1 MFLNEM
7 LKARR
12 RARETAEIKA
22 AYDEFLARLSA
33 AQVGAQARKAGDP
46 MPSFLL
52 PNAEGRLIDSAD
64 LLARGPL
71 VVTFIRGQWCPY
83 CALTLEAL
91 EAVLPDLEA
100 AGGTLV
106 AMTPETGGRALL
118 TKKER
123 GLHYEMLVD
132 VDLAVAM
139 AFGIVFR
146 APPLYAALLSRAGI
160 DIADRSGNPAWFLPI
175 PATFMAGGD
184 GVIHCAWVNIDFT
197 ERAEPT
203 EIIDALRRLR

>member
-1 MFLNEM
+1 MFLNDM

-12 RARETAEIKA
+12 KSRETAEIRA
-22 AYDEFLARLSA
+22 AYDEFLARLST
-33 AQVGAQARKAGDP
+33 AQVGAQARKAGDR
-46 MPSFLL
+46 MPDFLL
-52 PNAEGRLIDSAD
+52 PNAEGRLVDSAD

-106 AMTPETGGRALL
+106 AMTPETGGRALA

-123 GLHYEMLVD
+123 GLHYEILVD

-146 APPLYAALLSRAGI
+146 TPPLYAALLSRAGI
-160 DIADRSGNPAWFLPI
+160 DLADRSGNPAWFLPI
-175 PATFMAGGD
+175 PASFVVGRD
-184 GVIHCAWVNIDFT
+184 GIIRRAWVNIDVT
-197 ERAEPT
+197 ERSEPT
-203 EIIDALRRLR
+203 EIIDALRTLC